1 MLNIIFTLKQI
12 DLTEVFFSNEKTVL
26 THSTVT
32 EWFGY
37 EVVNKKK
44 SYISQEIDFLQ
55 ILIDVKDK
63 YN

>member
-1 MLNIIFTLKQI
+1 MNY
-12 DLTEVFFSNEKTVL
+12 
-26 THSTVT
+26 STVSDY
-32 EWFGY
+32 FGY

-63 YN
+63 FN